1 VVGAPGPAR
10 LSLLLN
16 AEISAVITA
25 MRANAK
31 WAVVPNKYNVS
42 SVPAAPWSVGP
53 GSELYAMI
61 GMPIDHL
68 GCATT
73 ITRSG
78 WPRRRRIIWSQS
90 HTSRIS
96 AR

>member
-1 VVGAPGPAR
+1 MMVELIGAPQPGVPGSSR

-42 SVPAAPWSVGP
+42 SHGARGGV
-53 GSELYAMI
+53 MI
-61 GMPIDHL
+61 TDLSSNI
-68 GCATT
+68 A
-73 ITRSG
+73 
-78 WPRRRRIIWSQS
+78 
-90 HTSRIS
+90 
-96 AR
+96 